1 MIAAGWH
8 LAPLDVLFQILPDGV
23 LISRFALPDDENPPV
38 EGPQCLFV
46 APIPGDILSE
56 LPRPESD
63 TGLGCIGVPTAVVSV
78 PEATVDEYRQPASR
92 EDKIGATGEIF
103 PVQPETETELVRDAA
118 NDEFRLGVPTLD
130 PGHHLASPPAVDDVR
145 HGERNLRQ
153 RIKLR
158 FENGLSPRVSI
169 HRDPQPLSWRGGL
182 WATRILITLR
192 SPEGRP

>member
-1 MIAAGWH
+1 MMRTR
-8 LAPLDVLFQILPDGV
+8 Q
-23 LISRFALPDDENPPV
+23 SRVRSASSL
-38 EGPQCLFV
+38 Q
-46 APIPGDILSE
+46 PIPGDILSE

-63 TGLGCIGVPTAVVSV
+63 TGLGCIGILTAVVSV

-103 PVQPETETELVRDAA
+103 PVQPETETELVRNAA
-118 NDEFRLGVPTLD
+118 NDEFRLGVPTFD
-130 PGHHLASPPAVDDVR
+130 PGHHLASPPVVDDVR

-169 HRDPQPLSWRGGL
+169 HRDPQPLSWHGGL

-192 SPEGRP
+192 SPEGRL